1 MENLTKA
8 QNRVAKKIFY
18 PCFRLLQVRSVLSIT
33 IAYASSLLNNRSYTI
48 INNFIT
54 KLTKRNDEVI
64 SSIPAQPDNIL
75 PRVFTDLISN
85 LISHTQL
92 LQEPRCRGS
101 LSSGSQILVLMHT
114 LSRRVIWCVVILS
127 LM

>member
-8 QNRVAKKIFY
+8 QNRVAKKNWN

-64 SSIPAQPDNIL
+64 ISIPAQSDSIL
-75 PRVFTDLISN
+75 PKLFTDLISN

-92 LQEPRCRGS
+92 LQEPRC
-101 LSSGSQILVLMHT
+101 
-114 LSRRVIWCVVILS
+114 
-127 LM
+127 